1 MKVKRT
7 SHRTPRLYKQWLARY
22 TKAGSWPEVVD
33 IVGVVWDDATYA
45 QDVENSGLA
54 RACTFGVVVEAT
66 AEYLKIAS
74 EVFADRSV
82 RDVSTI
88 PAGMV
93 VGIHPIGDVQMLP
106 EAAPTE
112 GQRKGRK
119 S

>member
-1 MKVKRT
+1 M
-7 SHRTPRLYKQWLARY
+7 
-22 TKAGSWPEVVD
+22 TKASPYKRWLTRYLKTNGWPESVH

-66 AEYLKIAS
+66 SEFLKVAS

-88 PAGMV
+88 PSGMIV
-93 VGIHPIGDVQMLP
+93 EVHPIGGVKMIP
-106 EAAPTE
+106 GATPVE